1 VKSRPHQSAVIL
13 SAADAAKPAWK
24 GEKNGWAALCSE
36 WNESAGWKRYGGEVA
51 AMPGKKKAAA
61 DADAAANRDGAVARH
76 DGAMPMDGRDA
87 RKAEAHAGAEAHRR
101 WR

>member
-1 VKSRPHQSAVIL
+1 PSAVIL

-24 GEKNGWAALCSE
+24 GEKSVWAALCSE

-51 AMPGKKKAAA
+51 AMRGTKKERA
-61 DADAAANRDGAVARH
+61 DADAAVNRDGAVARH
-76 DGAMPMDGRDA
+76 DGAMAMSDHDA
-87 RKAEAHAGAEAHRR
+87 RKPAGHVGDGAHRR